1 MEIYWFIL
9 HHFPRWFCLIIPGT
23 SQITINISGWYMALF
38 YPLFTSFFNLPRWA
52 PRSCW
57 LPPLARRPSRQPCRS
72 WPCRGHSP
80 MGRRTWSR
88 RSCPCH
94 LWSLDL
100 KNHVLTCVEIKGPLA
115 WLEILE
121 MDLFLEIS
129 WDMVSH
135 TQIYIYIHMHTYI
148 YFFNCHFFAHFLEIH
163 WAQW

>member
-1 MEIYWFIL
+1 
-9 HHFPRWFCLIIPGT
+9 
-23 SQITINISGWYMALF
+23 
-38 YPLFTSFFNLPRWA
+38 
-52 PRSCW
+52 
-57 LPPLARRPSRQPCRS
+57 
-72 WPCRGHSP
+72 

-135 TQIYIYIHMHTYI
+135 THRYIYIYTCIHIYI
-148 YFFNCHFFAHFLEIH
+148 FSIAIFSPIFWKSIGPSDSLKPLCFLAFVASQE
-163 WAQW
+163 AFTL